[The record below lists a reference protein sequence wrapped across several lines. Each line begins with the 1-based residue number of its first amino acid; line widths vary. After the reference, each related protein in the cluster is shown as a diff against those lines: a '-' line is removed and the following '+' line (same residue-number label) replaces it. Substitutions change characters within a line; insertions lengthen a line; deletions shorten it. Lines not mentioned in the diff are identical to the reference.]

1 MCPVCPVCSSVGWP
15 LFGCVPRIQWLG
27 HHEYPCHWKLRAN
40 DIWPKRFKTEKIV
53 LATGKKNVKKDIDR
67 AGRSLITIES
77 REGHPR
83 LLMTSSFAVH
93 SPPHHHHCLLFISFT
108 LQLTLFLSCR
118 CHQTFCL
125 AYLKTFLWKQ
135 FRLKS
140 GGHKKQNKQRWL
152 LVNIFTYMCFDVL
165 SQLALLRFQLVL

>member
-1 MCPVCPVCSSVGWP
+1 M
-15 LFGCVPRIQWLG
+15 CVPDVVPGNGHLGIFCWLTLVQLCALCALLLVDPCTVV
-27 HHEYPCHWKLRAN
+27 YPGSSDLATLNILAIGNSEQIILDQNDLKL
-40 DIWPKRFKTEKIV
+40 KKIV
-53 LATGKKNVKKDIDR
+53 LVTGQKKVKKDKDR

-93 SPPHHHHCLLFISFT
+93 SPHHHHHCLLFISFT

-118 CHQTFCL
+118 CCL

-140 GGHKKQNKQRWL
+140 GGHKK
-152 LVNIFTYMCFDVL
+152 
-165 SQLALLRFQLVL
+165 SE

>member
-1 MCPVCPVCSSVGWP
+1 M
-15 LFGCVPRIQWLG
+15 CVPDVVPGNGHLGIFCWLTLVQLCALCVLCALCALCALLLVDPCTVV
-27 HHEYPCHWKLRAN
+27 YPGSTDLATLNILAIGNSEQIILDQNDLKL
-40 DIWPKRFKTEKIV
+40 KKIV
-53 LATGKKNVKKDIDR
+53 LVTGQKKVKKDIDR

-108 LQLTLFLSCR
+108 LQLTQFLSCR

-140 GGHKKQNKQRWL
+140 GGHKK
-152 LVNIFTYMCFDVL
+152 
-165 SQLALLRFQLVL
+165 SE

>member
-1 MCPVCPVCSSVGWP
+1 MCTWCSPREWPFRHLLLVDPCPTVCPVCSSVGWP
-15 LFGCVPRIQWLG
+15 LYRCVPRIQWLVNTLNILAIG
-27 HHEYPCHWKLRAN
+27 NSEQIILDQNDLKL
-40 DIWPKRFKTEKIV
+40 KKIV
-53 LATGKKNVKKDIDR
+53 LVTGQKKVKKDIDR

-108 LQLTLFLSCR
+108 LQLTQFLSCR

-140 GGHKKQNKQRWL
+140 GGHKK
-152 LVNIFTYMCFDVL
+152 
-165 SQLALLRFQLVL
+165 SE